1 MLIPNLALHV
11 TLHSLQ
17 LIPNIVLLIYTD
29 KNHNALTCFL
39 VKVMCVNEYYFSLTG
54 IYTFS
59 S

>member
-1 MLIPNLALHV
+1 MLIPY
-11 TLHSLQ
+11 
-17 LIPNIVLLIYTD
+17 IVLLIYTD

-39 VKVMCVNEYYFSLTG
+39 VKVMCVNECYFSLTE